1 MADDRHRDH
10 DAEDEDFGDAVA
22 DDLEDELGDP
32 GTSSGS
38 EERDEGPQVSD
49 DEGLP

>member
-1 MADDRHRDH
+1 MADDRHRR
-10 DAEDEDFGDAVA
+10 DAEDEDARDAVA
-22 DDLEDELGDP
+22 GDLEDDLADP
-32 GTSSGS
+32 DTPRES

>member
-1 MADDRHRDH
+1 MADDRHRREH
-10 DAEDEDFGDAVA
+10 EDEDVGDAVTGDLK
-22 DDLEDELGDP
+22 DDLADP
-32 GTSSGS
+32 DTSRET

>member
-1 MADDRHRDH
+1 MADDRHRGH
-10 DAEDEDFGDAVA
+10 DAEEGGVGDAVA
-22 DDLEDELGDP
+22 GDLEDELADP
-32 GTSSGS
+32 DTSRED